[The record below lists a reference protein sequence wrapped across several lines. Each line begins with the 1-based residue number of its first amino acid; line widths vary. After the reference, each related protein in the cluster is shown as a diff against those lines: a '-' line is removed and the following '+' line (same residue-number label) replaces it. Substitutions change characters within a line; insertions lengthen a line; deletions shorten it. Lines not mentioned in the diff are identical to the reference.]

1 MTATGI
7 LIAPA
12 VAQARLRGE
21 EPGELVARHLQ
32 QQVANVFMLYANY
45 KHYHWQAYGPL
56 FRDLHLLFD
65 ELANAVLSTV
75 DEFAERLRMGGR
87 DPVSDYRVLL
97 DISRITPSRPGR
109 TMKQMATEARD
120 NLLPLIAD
128 MREAVRLANNDD
140 DPGTVDLL
148 SRTVRLHEKHEWFL
162 RQISA
167 QKDELT
173 N

>member
-1 MTATGI
+1 MTVTG
-7 LIAPA
+7 LAVAPA
-12 VAQARLRGE
+12 MAQARLRSE

-32 QQVANVFMLYANY
+32 QQVANAFIFYANY

-56 FRDLHLLFD
+56 FRDLHLMFD
-65 ELANAVLSTV
+65 ELANAVLATA
-75 DEFAERLRMGGR
+75 DEFAERVRMSGR

-97 DISRITPSRPGR
+97 DIFRITPSRPGR

-120 NLLPLIAD
+120 NLLPLITD
-128 MREAVRLANNDD
+128 MREAARLANNDN
-140 DPGTVDLL
+140 DPGTVDLF
-148 SRTVRLHEKHEWFL
+148 SRTVQLHEKHEWFL
-162 RQISA
+162 RQILA